1 MKMHNPP
8 HPGEIIKG
16 LWLEPMGISIS
27 QLSKAMGINSKTLSG
42 IINGKRSITPE
53 IAIRLSIA
61 LGSSPESWMGHQVSY
76 DLWQAEKNRNKLN
89 VTSLIVNTEC
99 A

>member
-16 LWLEPMGISIS
+16 LWLEP
-27 QLSKAMGINSKTLSG
+27 MGINSKTLSG